1 MASTLHDERLDAV
14 MRRLVASGARSVL
27 DLGCGSGELLVRL
40 VAAPQ
45 FERIVGIDISLEAL
59 AEAQGR
65 LRMGSGMDN
74 GRVQLLQASFTQA
87 DERLKGFDAALLVE
101 TIEHIDPG
109 RLSALEDAVFAC
121 YRPASVLVTTP
132 NHEYNVIHGMP
143 PGTFRHPDHRF
154 EWTRAKFRSWALRV
168 AKRNGHSASFHD
180 IGDPDPILGGSTQM
194 AIFSVV
200 ERSANHAASR

>member
-40 VAAPQ
+40 VAARQ
-45 FERIVGIDISLEAL
+45 FERIVGVDISLEAL
-59 AEAQGR
+59 AAARDR
-65 LRMGSGMDN
+65 LGMGPAMDN
-74 GRVQLLQASFTQA
+74 GRVRLLQASFTRA
-87 DERLKGFDAALLVE
+87 DQRLTGFDAALLVE

-109 RLSALEDAVFAC
+109 RLSALEDAVFAG

-132 NHEYNVIHGMP
+132 NHEYNVIHGIP
-143 PGTFRHPDHRF
+143 PGALRHPDHRF

-168 AKRNGHSASFHD
+168 AKRNGYSASFHD

-194 AIFSVV
+194 AIFTAIETS
-200 ERSANHAASR
+200 ERGQCR